1 MRSEHDRFDATIG
14 QQNLVISHFFGES
27 NIVHT
32 LQHLLSHTAQN
43 VEDLCKLCVAASE
56 DSVVMAL
63 NVHGLMP
70 FTNHPEL
77 VYPYSCMNIEQLQAL
92 KGHCASAHAG
102 IACQYDND
110 VFLLNIFP
118 EAMSLDKGLL
128 LFAVACIL
136 LRGLSQTNTTHSG
149 VVYLFLSHTPEL
161 LRHHANVFFFQI
173 VNAGS
178 FRQSSVHDAARL
190 LEKHNV
196 HM

>member
-1 MRSEHDRFDATIG
+1 MCSRAAFDATLE
-14 QQNLVISHFFGES
+14 QQNLVLSHFFAES

-32 LQHLLSHTAQN
+32 LQHLLSNTPQD

-63 NVHGLMP
+63 NMQGLMP
-70 FTNHPEL
+70 FANHPEF
-77 VYPYSCMNIEQLQAL
+77 VYPYSCMSMQQLRAL
-92 KGHCASAHAG
+92 KGHCVSAHPG

-110 VFLLNIFP
+110 AFLLSIFP

-128 LFAVACIL
+128 LFAGACIL
-136 LRGLSQTNTTHSG
+136 LRGLSQTNTTSRG
-149 VVYLFLSHTPEL
+149 VSYSFLSQTPEL

-178 FRQSSVHDAARL
+178 FRQSAVRDAARL

-196 HM
+196 HV